1 MHKSLPISL
10 DNVKC
15 PKILDFYIVKYA
27 ICTQKSDGGHK
38 SNVNKPNGHTLLET
52 PCSKSLELPNSARNA
67 KRAKNCQKEPKT
79 SIILNLAFK
88 GPKLKI

>member
-52 PCSKSLELPNSARNA
+52 PCISSDQKFLEKAKIYYLMYGFTSENS
-67 KRAKNCQKEPKT
+67 
-79 SIILNLAFK
+79 
-88 GPKLKI
+88 